1 MDDDAFWQ
9 GAHRVL
15 AAGVVEK
22 PPLTAAQRR
31 RIEERAAAVRA
42 RRLKVCADR
51 AAARVPLAASAPLL
65 VKELTPADNLMAVA
79 AYIEKENEAPSPAA
93 APTVAA

>member
-1 MDDDAFWQ
+1 M
-9 GAHRVL
+9 
-15 AAGVVEK
+15 
-22 PPLTAAQRR
+22 
-31 RIEERAAAVRA
+31 
-42 RRLKVCADR
+42 CADR

-93 APTVAA
+93 APTDPAAAAAAGPWRAGAAAGGAGGWVGGQDV

>member
-1 MDDDAFWQ
+1 
-9 GAHRVL
+9 VL
-15 AAGVVEK
+15 DGNHK
-22 PPLTAAQRR
+22 C
-31 RIEERAAAVRA
+31 
-42 RRLKVCADR
+42 RLKACADR